1 MFVGKKI
8 KSLVIN
14 KILENVE
21 FFLILFDIDEVC
33 RPGPIFTIKLRD
45 RPCINQDLG
54 FSDTLKEPSQGTW

>member
-21 FFLILFDIDEVC
+21 KISIFFDIDEVNSL
-33 RPGPIFTIKLRD
+33 GPISTVMLITIKLRD
-45 RPCINQDLG
+45 YP
-54 FSDTLKEPSQGTW
+54 SDHLERLE

>member
-21 FFLILFDIDEVC
+21 KFSIFFDIDEVS
-33 RPGPIFTIKLRD
+33 RLGPIFVVMLITIHTVILD
-45 RPCINQDLG
+45 YFNI
-54 FSDTLKEPSQGTW
+54 KE